1 MSKIDFCNDFAMDE
15 SDASLTVKQ
24 DCISLH
30 FIINLIF
37 LFSKKKKVNATR
49 PRSQEHG
56 HMESAFKPRC
66 VWKTMFV
73 PRFKGTTSQRVGLKS
88 SFECCIFYGTERL
101 YVELVDIELN
111 AEFFIVSYDTVCFI
125 E

>member
-30 FIINLIF
+30 FIINLSF
-37 LFSKKKKVNATR
+37 FSFQKKKKVNATR

-66 VWKTMFV
+66 V
-73 PRFKGTTSQRVGLKS
+73 
-88 SFECCIFYGTERL
+88 
-101 YVELVDIELN
+101 
-111 AEFFIVSYDTVCFI
+111 
-125 E
+125 